1 MKTDK
6 RSKDANYSTLDV
18 DVDGE
23 VDDAEDVGD
32 EPSVDAEDRSDDGA
46 REGEGDE
53 APQPL
58 VGASGPQ
65 RIFTDE
71 DIAIILRPF
80 IDLNSLNYYN
90 GTRYHEN
97 DLDDEAEDAEED
109 GDEDEHKDVHSDQE
123 AQVVRSR
130 EKGSKDRKQSPRKD
144 ARTKERRLLREELRA
159 LQEDNRVL
167 RASQAETQRLLQ
179 RLLQH
184 FEEPTSSSK
193 ASSI

>member
-1 MKTDK
+1 M
-6 RSKDANYSTLDV
+6 
-18 DVDGE
+18 
-23 VDDAEDVGD
+23 
-32 EPSVDAEDRSDDGA
+32 
-46 REGEGDE
+46 
-53 APQPL
+53 
-58 VGASGPQ
+58 GASGPQ

-80 IDLNSLNYYN
+80 VDLNSLNYYN

-97 DLDDEAEDAEED
+97 DIDDETEDA
-109 GDEDEHKDVHSDQE
+109 DEDEDENEHKDEDSDQE
-123 AQVVRSR
+123 AQLVRR
-130 EKGSKDRKQSPRKD
+130 RQKGSKDRKQSPRKD

-184 FEEPTSSSK
+184 FEEPASSSK
-193 ASSI
+193 PTSI